1 MRGGAVVAL
10 PLADPPQGFIC
21 GSALVTGVEGDL
33 AAAAAAPPPGGYI
46 LMMEGRQLHDGLAPA
61 PAVSNAGAGAAAGA
75 PAVQPG
81 DNNYTLYQYKGI
93 LRAIHSS
100 KLPAG
105 GAGGAGGA
113 GSNRIQV
120 HVE

>member
-1 MRGGAVVAL
+1 MRGGVVRAL
-10 PLADPPQGFIC
+10 PEADPPQGFIC

-46 LMMEGRQLHDGLAPA
+46 LMIEGRQLHDGPA
-61 PAVSNAGAGAAAGA
+61 AGVSNAGAAGAGAGAA

-100 KLPAG
+100 KLPAEPG
-105 GAGGAGGA
+105 RGAGG

-120 HVE
+120 HIE

>member
-1 MRGGAVVAL
+1 MRGGVVRAL
-10 PLADPPQGFIC
+10 PTADPPQGFIC
-21 GSALVTGVEGDL
+21 GSELVTGVEGDL
-33 AAAAAAPPPGGYI
+33 ATAAGAAPAGGYQ
-46 LMMEGRQLHDGLAPA
+46 LMMEGRPLHDGLAPA
-61 PAVSNAGAGAAAGA
+61 PAVSNAGAAAAGA

-120 HVE
+120 HIE